1 MAGGVDA
8 DTVAVFDRADT
19 DRLLEQRIKIALTQA
34 AQGGVLAD
42 EMVCLVLHDAF
53 GFGEKR
59 LTMFLGN
66 HKRLFFRQQK
76 MVASGTQ
83 IQYINERMNQIFRKS
98 GFPQEFFDQ
107 MLGEIEI

>member
-1 MAGGVDA
+1 M
-8 DTVAVFDRADT
+8 RANIPI
-19 DRLLEQRIKIALTQA
+19 EWQRMSPGQRKKIEEYALGIARKQMEKDGRIMLDLYIK
-34 AQGGVLAD
+34 
-42 EMVCLVLHDAF
+42 MVCLVLHDAF

-98 GFPQEFFDQ
+98 SLIRCSER
-107 MLGEIEI
+107 